1 MIASRG
7 GAPVY
12 TRAMT
17 KSSEATPYREV
28 PEAPLTPRPDAR
40 RVASIVYVVAV
51 VVYAIFAGDRLK
63 THSPDNHFAYL
74 ADAYLH
80 GTLSVRCDPSVVPA
94 GETCPP
100 GGGGNDWAHY
110 NDRWFVAFPSFP
122 AVVYMPFV
130 AALGRNFRNRIV
142 DVLLAGLAPALLYL
156 FLEKLSKKG
165 ISVRSWMENVA
176 LSALFAFGTVYF
188 YTSVQGSVW
197 FFAHVVGC
205 ALGAAY
211 LLAALDC
218 ERPLLAG
225 VLLGLMF
232 HTRTS
237 MLFAAIFFGM
247 EALRVHRKP
256 SEEASARDGELSPAT
271 RLWRWLGGV
280 DWPAALRKIALFSLP
295 VLAFIAL
302 YMVLNKRR
310 FDSWTDPGYRYLQI
324 RWQARI
330 NRWGLFNYHYL
341 SRNLGVALALLPWAT
356 RISPFVQ
363 ISRHGLALWFTS
375 PHYLELVRPARQHGL
390 AWSFGVTAAVIA
402 VIDLLYQNSGW
413 VQFGYR
419 FSNDYALFLVALIA
433 LTGRRVGKTWIAVLL
448 LAIGINAFGAATFDR
463 ANNIYQGD
471 NDSQGMFQPD

>member
-1 MIASRG
+1 
-7 GAPVY
+7 
-12 TRAMT
+12 MT
-17 KSSEATPYREV
+17 TSTEAAVDRDVSSGPKSA
-28 PEAPLTPRPDAR
+28 RPDAR
-40 RVASIVYVVAV
+40 RVAAIVYVVAV

-80 GTLSVRCDPSVVPA
+80 GTLSVRCDAGLPPV

-100 GGGGNDWAHY
+100 GGGGNDWARY

-130 AALGRNFRNRIV
+130 AVAGRAFRNRIL
-142 DVLLAGLAPALLYL
+142 DVLLAGLAPAILYL
-156 FLEKLSKKG
+156 FLEKLSKRG
-165 ISVRSWMENVA
+165 YSLRSWRENVA
-176 LSALFAFGTVYF
+176 FAALFAFGTVYF

-197 FFAHVVGC
+197 FVAHVVGC
-205 ALGAAY
+205 ALGAGY
-211 LLAALDC
+211 LISALDC
-218 ERPLLAG
+218 ERPMLAG
-225 VLLGLMF
+225 ALLGLIF

-237 MLFAAIFFGM
+237 MLFGALFFGM
-247 EALRVHRKP
+247 EALRTHRKP
-256 SEEASARDGELSPAT
+256 ASEGETASEYYSAFT
-271 RLWRWLGGV
+271 RLVRWLRGV
-280 DWPAALRKIALFSLP
+280 DWPAATRAVVKFSIP

-310 FDSWTDPGYRYLQI
+310 FDSWTEPGYRYLQI

-356 RISPFVQ
+356 RVSPFVQ

-375 PHYLELVRPARQHGL
+375 PNYLELLRPKREHAI

-402 VIDLLYQNSGW
+402 AIDLLYQNSGW

-433 LTGRRVGKTWIAVLL
+433 VTGRKVGKAWLVV
-448 LAIGINAFGAATFDR
+448 LAIGIAINAFGASTFDR
-463 ANNIYQGD
+463 TNSIYQGD

>member
-1 MIASRG
+1 
-7 GAPVY
+7 
-12 TRAMT
+12 MT
-17 KSSEATPYREV
+17 TSTEVAPYREGPTEPV
-28 PEAPLTPRPDAR
+28 APRPDAR
-40 RVASIVYVVAV
+40 KVASIVYVVAV
-51 VVYAIFAGDRLK
+51 VIYAIFAGDRLK

-80 GTLSVRCDPSVVPA
+80 GTLSVRCDASLVPA

-100 GGGGNDWAHY
+100 GGGGNDWARY

-122 AVVYMPFV
+122 AVVYAPFV
-130 AALGRNFRNRIV
+130 AALGRNFRNRV
-142 DVLLAGLAPALLYL
+142 LDVLLAGLAPALLYL

-165 ISVRSWMENVA
+165 HSLRSWRENVA
-176 LSALFAFGTVYF
+176 LAALFAFGTVYF

-197 FFAHVVGC
+197 FLAHVVGC
-205 ALGAAY
+205 ALGAGY
-211 LLAALDC
+211 LLAAIDC

-237 MLFAAIFFGM
+237 MLFGALFFGM
-247 EALRVHRKP
+247 EALRTHRKP
-256 SEEASARDGELSPAT
+256 DETPSHGDASAFA
-271 RLWRWLGGV
+271 RLVRWLRGV
-280 DWPAALRKIALFSLP
+280 DWPAALRTVVRFSIP
-295 VLAFIAL
+295 VLVFIAL

-310 FDSWTDPGYRYLQI
+310 FDSWTEPGYRYLQI

-356 RISPFVQ
+356 RAAPFVQ

-375 PHYLELVRPARQHGL
+375 PHYLELVRPARKHDL

-419 FSNDYALFLVALIA
+419 FSNDYALFLVALVA
-433 LTGRRVGKTWIAVLL
+433 LTGRKIGKTWVAVLL
-448 LAIGINAFGAATFDR
+448 IAIGINAFGAATFDR

-471 NDSQGMFQPD
+471 NDSNGMFQPD

>member
-1 MIASRG
+1 
-7 GAPVY
+7 
-12 TRAMT
+12 MT
-17 KSSEATPYREV
+17 KITEDLPYRER
-28 PEAPLTPRPDAR
+28 PPATATARPDAR
-40 RVASIVYVVAV
+40 RVAALVYVVAV

-63 THSPDNHFAYL
+63 AHSPDNHFAYL

-80 GTLSVRCDPSVVPA
+80 GTLSVRCDAPLVPA

-100 GGGGNDWAHY
+100 GGGGNDWARY

-130 AALGRNFRNRIV
+130 AVAGRNFRNRIL
-142 DVLLAGLAPALLYL
+142 DVFLAGLAPALLYL
-156 FLEKLSKKG
+156 FLERLSKKG
-165 ISVRSWMENVA
+165 YSLRSWRENVA
-176 LSALFAFGTVYF
+176 LAALFAFGTVYF

-197 FFAHVVGC
+197 FLAHVVGC
-205 ALGAAY
+205 ALGAGY

-218 ERPLLAG
+218 ERPALAG
-225 VLLGLMF
+225 ALLGLMF

-237 MLFAAIFFGM
+237 MLFSALFFGM
-247 EALRVHRKP
+247 EALRTHRKADP
-256 SEEASARDGELSPAT
+256 APVDPDAPAYTRARQWLS
-271 RLWRWLGGV
+271 GV
-280 DWPAALRKIALFSLP
+280 DWNAALRTVVRFSIP

-310 FDSWTDPGYRYLQI
+310 FDSWTEPGYRYLQI

-356 RISPFVQ
+356 RTSPFVQ

-375 PHYLELVRPARQHGL
+375 PHYLELVRPVRTHAL

-402 VIDLLYQNSGW
+402 AIDLLYQNSGW

-419 FSNDYALFLVALIA
+419 FSNDYALFLVALVAI
-433 LTGRRVGKTWIAVLL
+433 TGRRIGKVWIAVLV
-448 LAIGINAFGAATFDR
+448 LAVAINAFGAATFDR

-471 NDSQGMFQPD
+471 NDAGGMFQPD